1 MPSRTAL
8 QRRTLRVLAAAQVLS
23 GCAFFLGIAV
33 AALLARDVS
42 GQEALSGVPL
52 ALGVISAALAA
63 VPLSSWMAR
72 VGRRPGLVAGH
83 LIAGSGSA
91 VVVAAAAAGSF
102 ALLCAGMAAF
112 GIGNAANLLARYAAT
127 DLAPAERRARAISV
141 VLLATA
147 AGAILGPNLAAQT
160 EPVGDWLGV
169 SDSAAPFAVA
179 VVLYALAAGTLAILL
194 RPDPLLS
201 ARKLDAV
208 TSAVGTGAF
217 HALRTL
223 PNWPALALTGVTA
236 MAIGNV
242 AMVAVMTMT
251 PVHMEDAGQSLS
263 AVGVVISLHVAGMY
277 LPSPISG
284 VLADRYGRLP
294 VLAAGGAMLIAA
306 GLCSGLAPGDHTPL
320 VAVALILLGIGWNFG
335 LVGGSALITDAVAPE
350 QRPQTQ
356 GAADLVMGMT
366 GATGSLMA
374 GPLFH
379 AGAFALLGAGAAGLG
394 LLLILVASRARLR
407 PGAAAAAG

>member
-1 MPSRTAL
+1 MHSRAAI

-52 ALGVISAALAA
+52 AFGVVTASLVAA
-63 VPLSSWMAR
+63 PLSSWMAR
-72 VGRRPGLVAGH
+72 AGRRPGLAAGH
-83 LIAGSGSA
+83 LIAGLGSA

-112 GIGNAANLLARYAAT
+112 GIGNASNLLARYAAT

-147 AGAILGPNLAAQT
+147 AGAILGPNLVAQT
-160 EPVGDWLGV
+160 EPLGEWLGV
-169 SDSAAPFAVA
+169 SDSAAPFSVS
-179 VVLYALAAGTLAILL
+179 VVLYVLAASTLLILL

-201 ARKLDAV
+201 ARRLDGVAP
-208 TSAVGTGAF
+208 SAGTGAF
-217 HALRTL
+217 HALKTL
-223 PNWPALALTGVTA
+223 PSWPPLALTGVAA
-236 MAIGNV
+236 MAIGNI
-242 AMVAVMTMT
+242 AMVSVMTMT
-251 PVHMEDAGQSLS
+251 PVHMEAAGESLS
-263 AVGVVISLHVAGMY
+263 AVGIVISLHVAGMY
-277 LPSPISG
+277 LPSPVTG

-294 VLAAGGAMLIAA
+294 VLAAGGALLIAA
-306 GLCSGLAPGDHTPL
+306 GVCSALAPGDHTPL
-320 VAVALILLGIGWNFG
+320 VAVALVLLGIGWNFG
-335 LVGGSALITDAVAPE
+335 LVGGSALITDAVAVE

-356 GAADLVMGMT
+356 GAADLVMGLT
-366 GATGSLMA
+366 GAVGSLAA

-379 AGAFALLGAGAAGLG
+379 AGAFGLLGVGAATLG
-394 LLLILVASRARLR
+394 LMLIVVASRAR
-407 PGAAAAAG
+407 GQIAAATAS

>member
-1 MPSRTAL
+1 M

-52 ALGVISAALAA
+52 AFGVISAALAA

-83 LIAGSGSA
+83 LIAGAGSA
-91 VVVAAAAAGSF
+91 VVVAAAAVESF
-102 ALLCAGMAAF
+102 PLLCAGMAGF

-147 AGAILGPNLAAQT
+147 AGAILGPNLASQT
-160 EPVGDWLGV
+160 EPLADWLGV
-169 SDSAAPFAVA
+169 FESAAPFAVA

-194 RPDPLLS
+194 RPDPLLA
-201 ARKLDAV
+201 ARRLDDV
-208 TSAVGTGAF
+208 TPAAGTGAF
-217 HALRTL
+217 HALKTL
-223 PNWPALALTGVTA
+223 PDWPALALTGVAA
-236 MAIGNV
+236 MAIGNI

-251 PVHMEDAGQSLS
+251 PVHMEVAGQSLS
-263 AVGVVISLHVAGMY
+263 AVGLVISLHVAGMY

-284 VLADRYGRLP
+284 ALADRYGRLP
-294 VLAAGGAMLIAA
+294 VLAAGGALLIAA
-306 GLCSGLAPGDHTPL
+306 GVCSALAPGDHTPL
-320 VAVALILLGIGWNFG
+320 VTVALILLGIGWNFG

-366 GATGSLMA
+366 GALGSLAA

-379 AGAFALLGAGAAGLG
+379 AGAFGLLGAGAAALG
-394 LLLILVASRARLR
+394 LLLIFVASRARGR
-407 PGAAAAAG
+407 VAVATAS